1 LSKQVGTEVVIAAG
15 LDAKLGEGADDGAEA
30 GVDG

>member
-1 LSKQVGTEVVIAAG
+1 LSKHAGTEVVIAAG